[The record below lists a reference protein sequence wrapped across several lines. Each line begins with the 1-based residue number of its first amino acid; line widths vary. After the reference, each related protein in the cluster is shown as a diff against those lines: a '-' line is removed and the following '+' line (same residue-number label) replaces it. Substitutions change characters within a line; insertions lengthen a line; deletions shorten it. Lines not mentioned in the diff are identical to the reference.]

1 MNQQELKNLENL
13 DEGLIS
19 RAGDIFYAI
28 RFLKLLV
35 TPFDKTKAFQY
46 GLIDAK
52 GKKLK
57 KPTLPAEKATYTVFH
72 RLVFNIKKLLN
83 VVPGGVANKL
93 ASYAT
98 ALFLIK
104 DHTGMSEEEIKD
116 VLNKMDNTDWNQLPM
131 TESKWFQNKDNQLNP
146 GEYILTRDIA
156 SPITGEYIGFAKS
169 KVVIEEVT
177 DPYDI
182 FLNSYVYKVKHYLT
196 NQELFITNHDITR

>member
-1 MNQQELKNLENL
+1 MNQQELKIFRNLN
-13 DEGLIS
+13 EGLLS
-19 RAGDIFYAI
+19 RVADTAYAI

-35 TPFDKTKAFQY
+35 TPFNKTKAFEF

-57 KPTLPAEKATYTVFH
+57 KAELPAEKATYTVFH

-104 DHTGMSEEEIKD
+104 DHTGMTEEEIKS
-116 VLNKMDNTDWNQLPM
+116 VLDKMDDTDWNQLPM
-131 TESKWFQNKDNQLNP
+131 NESKWFQNEDNQLNP
-146 GEYILTRDIA
+146 GEYTLTRDIA
-156 SPITGEYIGFAKS
+156 SPITGEYIGLAKS
-169 KVVIEEVT
+169 KVVVEDVT
-177 DPYDI
+177 DSYDT
-182 FLNSYVYKVKHYLT
+182 FFGCSVYKVKHKLT
-196 NQELFITNHDITR
+196 NQEIFITNHDITR